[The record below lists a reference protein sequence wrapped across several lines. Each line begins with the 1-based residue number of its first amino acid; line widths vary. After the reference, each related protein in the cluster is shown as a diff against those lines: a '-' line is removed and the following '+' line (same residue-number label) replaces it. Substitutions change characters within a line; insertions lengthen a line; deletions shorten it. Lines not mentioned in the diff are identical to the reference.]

1 MKPKRISVDIH
12 TLANS
17 LSLAVAPHGKRRLG
31 LLTSI
36 DGTQVVALVL
46 SPESGC
52 AELWD
57 AQVSGNRYSS
67 LSNSLPQAHW
77 YERLALDMFGVV
89 PEGHPRLKHLILH
102 DQYPLDFYPLRIA
115 ACDIDEPV
123 IDRKFHFLNVRGEG
137 VYELPVGP
145 IHAGVIEPGHFHFS
159 CFGETILNLEIQL
172 GWVHRGIEKRMTE
185 VPWQKARFVAE
196 AAAGDS
202 AAANALAHAILMESL
217 LGVEIPARAQHLRSM
232 ALEIERLAM
241 HIIDVGGL
249 AADIGMVAVAASMS
263 RLRGVALGMGD
274 SLAGSRFLKAFI
286 MPGGVRNVEEKSLIA
301 IAKDVKALRKEV
313 KTVLDMFF
321 SLQAVRDRMAN
332 IGKISRSLA
341 VDFGLVGVAARAAGI
356 EYDARNCFVHGA
368 YPQYAMPSSV
378 EKGGDVLA
386 RGRVRAKEIISS
398 LEILEL
404 LLDTLAEG
412 AVYRAPGDVLPADSV
427 ACSVVEGFRGE
438 LVHLGFTD
446 KDGKF
451 SRYAIKDPSF
461 NNWTAL
467 AIAIRNNLIADFPL
481 CNKSFSLSY
490 SGNDL

>member
-1 MKPKRISVDIH
+1 MRVERKSVDIH
-12 TLANS
+12 VLAESLVHTL
-17 LSLAVAPHGKRRLG
+17 APHGKRRLG

-36 DGTQVVALVL
+36 DGSQIIALVL
-46 SPESGC
+46 SPETGL

-57 AQVSGNRYSS
+57 AKVTDNKYGS
-67 LSNSLPQAHW
+67 LTLTLPQAHW
-77 YERLALDMFGVV
+77 YERVLLDMFGIV
-89 PEGHPRLKHLILH
+89 PVGHPRLKHVILH
-102 DQYPLDFYPLRIA
+102 EQYPLDFYPLRTTA
-115 ACDIDEPV
+115 GDIGEPV

-172 GWVHRGIEKRMTE
+172 GWVHRGIEKRMIE
-185 VPWQKARFVAE
+185 VPWRKARFVAE

-202 AAANALAHAILMESL
+202 AAANALAHAIVVESL
-217 LGVEIPARAQHLRSM
+217 LEMEVPARAQHLRSI

-241 HIIDVGGL
+241 HIIDIGGL
-249 AADIGMVAVAASMS
+249 AADIGMVAIAASMS

-274 SLAGSRFLKAFI
+274 SLAGSRFLRAFI
-286 MPGGVRNVEEKSLIA
+286 MPGGVKKVEDSSLSSLKRA
-301 IAKDVKALRKEV
+301 VSELRHEV
-313 KTVLDMFF
+313 QIVMDMFF
-321 SLQAVRDRMAN
+321 SLQAARDRMAN

-341 VDFGLVGVAARAAGI
+341 VDFGLVGVAARASGI
-356 EYDARNCFVHGA
+356 DYDARNSFPHGA
-368 YPQYAMPSSV
+368 YPQYASPCCT
-378 EKGGDVLA
+378 EKGGDILA
-386 RGRVRAKEIISS
+386 RGKVRAREIMSS
-398 LEILEL
+398 LDIVENL
-404 LLDTLAEG
+404 LHTLPEG
-412 AVYRAPGDVLPADSV
+412 GVYRSPPQYLPANET
-427 ACSVVEGFRGE
+427 ACAVVEGFRGE
-438 LVHLGFTD
+438 IVHLGVTNE
-446 KDGKF
+446 DGKF